1 MEGKVLQK
9 VKHLIFGCLVFML
22 CLGMGNEIANAKG
35 LKTTSLSTKS
45 VKVYWEPVK
54 GATSYDVYKKE
65 QKAKKYKLI
74 KTIKKCDIKISV
86 EKNRK
91 YSFKVIAK
99 IPVPSESE
107 QEENTE
113 EETEDEN
120 KDEGE
125 QEEEPTKYKKK
136 EMTCS
141 FDNASFASMNHQK
154 YTYAEMEKDIS
165 QLCKKYS
172 EYVQYDIIG
181 KSGKGKKIYDV
192 ILGNRNAKKS
202 LLIISELH
210 AREYVTTVICMKQ
223 LEYYLENYN
232 KKIDGKIPG
241 NVFKKCNVHYVMMAN
256 PDGVEISQKKNARW
270 KGNKNGVNLNRNFP
284 YKFKVRGKN
293 TVDYTGK
300 KAASEKE
307 TQAIISIAK
316 KLKKSQKT
324 LGVISYHAMGQ
335 IIFGSYRGN
344 DKKLKSQIRKM
355 YNVARKTTGY
365 ADAGSYDNDD
375 SNGCS
380 REYFIYN
387 QKIPF
392 ITIEVGSVATPI
404 PQKYYGSIFNKN
416 KLVMLRVAQIL

>member
-1 MEGKVLQK
+1 
-9 VKHLIFGCLVFML
+9 ML

-65 QKAKKYKLI
+65 KKGKKYKLV
-74 KTIKKCDIKISV
+74 KTIKKCHIKISV
-86 EKNRK
+86 EKNKK

-99 IPVPSESE
+99 IPVPSESKK
-107 QEENTE
+107 EEN
-113 EETEDEN
+113 TEDEN
-120 KDEGE
+120 KDENKDEDKDDNKDDGKKEE
-125 QEEEPTKYKKK
+125 QPTKYKKK
-136 EMTCS
+136 EMICS
-141 FDNASFASMNHQK
+141 FDNGSFISMDHQK
-154 YTYAEMEKDIS
+154 YTYAEMAKDIS
-165 QLCKKYS
+165 QLCQKYS

-181 KSGKGKKIYDV
+181 KSEKGKKIYDV
-192 ILGNRNAKKS
+192 ILGDRNAKKT

-241 NVFKKCNVHYVMMAN
+241 DVFKKCNIHYVMMAN

-284 YKFKVRGKN
+284 YKFKSKGKN
-293 TVDYTGK
+293 TTDYTGK

-335 IIFGSYRGN
+335 IIYGSYRGN
-344 DKKLKSQIRKM
+344 NKRLKAQIRKM
-355 YNVARKTTGY
+355 YNVARQTTGY

-375 SNGCS
+375 GNGCS
-380 REYFIYN
+380 REYFIYK

-404 PQKYYGSIFNKN
+404 PQKHYGSIYNKN
-416 KLVMLRVAQIL
+416 KLVMLRVARIL